1 MQEPTRAIKI
11 SQLTAH
17 ANDSI
22 MIKVVLQSVGTSLS
36 AVFLGFL
43 YSVLI
48 ARMLGPEA
56 RGIVA
61 TLVMFATLIAGLSQL
76 GLAQGYVYHK
86 RKFQASGKYSSE
98 AIASGK
104 ALIIKSIC
112 LVLVAS
118 SVLGATTFYW
128 FMPNEITHYLVCWT
142 LLTFIM
148 SLHLYLQNSS
158 HIDASLS
165 HYNIGRL
172 AIPIINISV
181 IAIIVLYQGV
191 SVVSV
196 IVASIIAYTVASL
209 LLAKPLFK
217 TENKHT
223 ANTHEQN
230 KLANNNTM
238 LTLASIRRYSASI
251 YGTSVTGVLIQ
262 SADKIV
268 LLIVGT
274 MTDFGIYA
282 VAYGL
287 SRLVGIIP
295 DTISTYLFAAFA
307 GTGEKRAASHTNK
320 VFSLLFMPLIVL
332 GACISILA
340 PTLIPAIFGH
350 SYSLAV
356 IPFIFLLFECIFSSM
371 SWLLAQ
377 RFNAEGRPGLVL
389 IRQLVSLIPLL
400 AALII
405 MTLGVDSFNAI
416 FDSTTANS
424 IIQSPLYLLCI
435 AMLASALLR
444 LLITLAMY
452 HWALGEKLPRMLP
465 EIRDMITLKHY
476 VLNRT

>member
-1 MQEPTRAIKI
+1 
-11 SQLTAH
+11 
-17 ANDSI
+17 

-61 TLVMFATLIAGLSQL
+61 TLVMFTTLIAGLSQL

-86 RKFQASGKYSSE
+86 RKYLTAGKDSSE
-98 AIASGK
+98 ISASGK
-104 ALIIKSIC
+104 ALILKSIC
-112 LVLVAS
+112 LVLFTS
-118 SVLGATTFYW
+118 SVLGTITFNL
-128 FMPNEITHYLVCWT
+128 FMPNEVTHYLILWG
-142 LLTFIM
+142 LLTFIT
-148 SLHLYLQNSS
+148 SLHLYVQNSS
-158 HIDASLS
+158 HIDASLT
-165 HYNIGRL
+165 HYNLARL

-181 IAIIVLYQGV
+181 ISIIFFYQGINV
-191 SVVSV
+191 ISVL
-196 IVASIIAYTVASL
+196 VASIIAYTVASL

-217 TENKHT
+217 AENKQT
-223 ANTHEQN
+223 ASTNEQN
-230 KLANNNTM
+230 KPANNKPL
-238 LTLASIRRYSASI
+238 LTLSSIRQYSASI
-251 YGTSVTGVLIQ
+251 YGTSITGILLQ

-268 LLIVGT
+268 LLVIGT

-307 GTGEKRAASHTNK
+307 GTGEEQAASHTNK
-320 VFSLLFMPLIVL
+320 VFSLLFLPLIAV
-332 GACISILA
+332 GGFISILA
-340 PTLIPAIFGH
+340 PTLIPATFG
-350 SYSLAV
+350 YSFNLAV
-356 IPFIFLLFECIFSSM
+356 VPFVFLLFECIFSSM

-400 AALII
+400 AALVI
-405 MTLGVDSFNAI
+405 MTLGVDYFSAI
-416 FDSTTANS
+416 FDSTIANN

-452 HWALGEKLPRMLP
+452 HWALGEKLPRLLP